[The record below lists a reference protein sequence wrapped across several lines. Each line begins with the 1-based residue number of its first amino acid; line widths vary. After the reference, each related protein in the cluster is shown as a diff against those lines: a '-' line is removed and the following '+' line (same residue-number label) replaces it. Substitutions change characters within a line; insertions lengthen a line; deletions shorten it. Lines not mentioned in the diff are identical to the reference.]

1 MILEILFYIY
11 GLPFLYW
18 LLIGPIVGN
27 YVYRYLYKN
36 EGSEITDADVQIC
49 HIVAWIPLANI
60 FAMAVSLFMLVI
72 TFLFQLS
79 WLIITTFNKVGK

>member
-18 LLIGPIVGN
+18 LLIGPIVAN
-27 YVYRYLYKN
+27 YVDRYFYKD
-36 EGSEITDADVQIC
+36 GKSEITDTDVQFC
-49 HIVAWIPLANI
+49 HVVAWIPLANI
-60 FAMAVSLFMLVI
+60 FGMAVSLFMLVI

-79 WLIITTFNKVGK
+79 WFIITTFNKVGR